1 MGRPVAP
8 LRNGSRY
15 SIAPRG
21 ARRIRCGYGTGC
33 GVSTDRPRWGRR
45 ARGTHASRR
54 DRTSVQCGRGTWRRI
69 PEVTHHNDHRST
81 TCVSSSSPG
90 RDVRARDRD
99 RPPERSATSSTIG
112 CRARSPASRVGTGR
126 RRRPPSRLRRPPRA
140 SSARPPCSST
150 CTGGVTSLSP
160 HAEQGTRLA
169 SAQFRTRRPPR
180 RFGATPSVARPTG
193 PRRRAGAAWTPPR
206 RAVRIAMAGTV
217 TPSDI
222 VTVKRSTSSSP
233 NAR

>member
-1 MGRPVAP
+1 VQGAVA
-8 LRNGSRY
+8 GQSRQ
-15 SIAPRG
+15 
-21 ARRIRCGYGTGC
+21 YGPPT
-33 GVSTDRPRWGRR
+33 PP
-45 ARGTHASRR
+45 A
-54 DRTSVQCGRGTWRRI
+54 I
-69 PEVTHHNDHRST
+69 P
-81 TCVSSSSPG
+81 
-90 RDVRARDRD
+90 
-99 RPPERSATSSTIG
+99 
-112 CRARSPASRVGTGR
+112 
-126 RRRPPSRLRRPPRA
+126 PPSSIICAA
-140 SSARPPCSST
+140 SLFVDVH
-150 CTGGVTSLSP
+150 GGVTSLSP

-193 PRRRAGAAWTPPR
+193 PRRRAGAARTPPR